1 METRACSILAFLC
14 TALAIALLV
23 MQNAWAA
30 TFNTPLSVAE
40 WQVQS
45 SPLECQLSHEIS
57 HYGTAIFAYKAGESE
72 TLLLNQQQTRLPAG
86 EVKITVSEPG
96 WEPEFST
103 QAIGVV
109 TVSADNRPVQL
120 ESSLTFNVRTELQA
134 GKRVV
139 VTSAG
144 VDDRVRVVLEP
155 VKFHQANERY
165 VNCLNTLL
173 PVSYAQVSR
182 TTVYFDAGVDQWQAT
197 ETQKLDWLIQ
207 YVKADSGITQIL
219 IDGHTDSTGT
229 RPRNLEVSQMRSQQ
243 IAAYLQA
250 AGIDSNKITSRWHG
264 ERYPIASNKSIDGR
278 QKNRRVTIRLERKS
292 ADI

>member
-1 METRACSILAFLC
+1 DTFKGSKSSNQQADRGKTLLGKIKLGKIKSHIAVETRACSILAFLC

-86 EVKITVSEPG
+86 ELKITVSEPG

-109 TVSADNRPVQL
+109 
-120 ESSLTFNVRTELQA
+120 
-134 GKRVV
+134 
-139 VTSAG
+139 
-144 VDDRVRVVLEP
+144 
-155 VKFHQANERY
+155 
-165 VNCLNTLL
+165 
-173 PVSYAQVSR
+173 
-182 TTVYFDAGVDQWQAT
+182 
-197 ETQKLDWLIQ
+197 
-207 YVKADSGITQIL
+207 
-219 IDGHTDSTGT
+219 
-229 RPRNLEVSQMRSQQ
+229 
-243 IAAYLQA
+243 
-250 AGIDSNKITSRWHG
+250 
-264 ERYPIASNKSIDGR
+264 
-278 QKNRRVTIRLERKS
+278 
-292 ADI
+292 